1 MGSESLAEGRIGL
14 TGYWL
19 RGHERKQYWNNWK
32 NDMSLFSATNQERP
46 SGQLHNLANLLLL
59 RFFLSKGGRE
69 GSRLLR
75 VAIAIFTLFLRLGRV
90 VSNCTIKLF
99 SGDPIASSINNFL
112 IDHNE
117 PTLFSPTPPPPP
129 PKNKCI
135 TIVSNFTWV
144 LNRRQWLCK
153 ILGCWQ
159 GALWSMLKWWIDY
172 TVHSTGAPN
181 DCFQ

>member
-75 VAIAIFTLFLRLGRV
+75 VAIAILTSFLRLGRV

-117 PTLFSPTPPPPP
+117 PTLFSPTTP
-129 PKNKCI
+129 PKKNNKCI

-153 ILGCWQ
+153 FWGVD
-159 GALWSMLKWWIDY
+159 K
-172 TVHSTGAPN
+172 VHYGL
-181 DCFQ
+181 C